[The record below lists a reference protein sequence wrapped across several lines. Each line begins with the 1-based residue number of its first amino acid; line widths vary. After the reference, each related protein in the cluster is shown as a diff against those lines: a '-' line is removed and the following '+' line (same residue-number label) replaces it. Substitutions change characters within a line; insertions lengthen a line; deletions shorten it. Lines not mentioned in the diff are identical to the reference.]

1 MQPHIRTCTNERYP
15 KYYSHPDSRLHK
27 YGRILYFKYISSGG
41 GARPLRAAARATTAV
56 PVWRVRATR

>member
-1 MQPHIRTCTNERYP
+1 MQPHIRTCTNERYS

-27 YGRILYFKYISSGG
+27 YGRILYFKYSSGG
-41 GARPLRAAARATTAV
+41 GARPRRAAARATTAV